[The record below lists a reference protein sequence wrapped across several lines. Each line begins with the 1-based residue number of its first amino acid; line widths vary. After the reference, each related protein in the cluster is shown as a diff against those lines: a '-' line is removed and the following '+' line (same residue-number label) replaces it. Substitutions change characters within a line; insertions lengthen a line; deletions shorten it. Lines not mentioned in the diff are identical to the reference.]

1 MKLELKNIEKTKRS
15 QLFAFT
21 EIPIRFSE
29 VDSMNIVW
37 HGNYVKYIEDG
48 REDFGKKHG
57 ISYQQVKDFGFAIP
71 IVNLEI
77 SYKKSLY
84 HGDSV
89 LVKTTYVPNESAKL
103 IFNYELS
110 DSKTSKIICTATTTQ
125 VFLDADNNMQLFAP
139 LFYQKWK
146 SKWL

>member
-1 MKLELKNIEKTKRS
+1 MILSKNIENTKAGELS
-15 QLFAFT
+15 AII
-21 EIPIRFSE
+21 EVPIRFSE

-48 REDFGKKHG
+48 REDFGKKFG
-57 ISYQQVKDFGFAIP
+57 ITYQQVKDLGFAIP

-77 SYKKSLY
+77 SYKKSLFL
-84 HGDSV
+84 GSSV
-89 LVKTTYVPNESAKL
+89 FVKTIFVPIESAKL
-103 IFNYELS
+103 VFNYELS
-110 DSKTSKIICTATTTQ
+110 DPKTSKIICTASTTQ
-125 VFLDADNNMQLFAP
+125 VFLDSDNNMQLFAP